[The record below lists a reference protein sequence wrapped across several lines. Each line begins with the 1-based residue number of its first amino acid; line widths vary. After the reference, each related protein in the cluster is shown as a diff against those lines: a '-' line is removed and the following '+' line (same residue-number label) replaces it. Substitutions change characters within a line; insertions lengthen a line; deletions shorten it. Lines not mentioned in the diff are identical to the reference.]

1 MSTGKAGISIE
12 PVGIADILQR
22 WRLAVPLN
30 QRPYAWESDNVEKL
44 FQDLNKAFGG
54 PFYFLGAVM
63 FTHGDKGRIEVADG
77 QQRLATITILIA
89 AIRDYLFELGDDKGA
104 QQYESDFLVKYDP
117 PSGSY
122 KPQLTLNHQDHDFF
136 HANILT
142 RPADRKKPVAATL
155 SSHERIAE
163 SANLAAAHV
172 RTIAGSLNPTD
183 RLSRLY
189 SWVGHLKE
197 NAIVIVVNVP
207 ASVGNSFKMFE
218 TLNARGVPATQV
230 DILKNYLFD
239 RAPDQSA
246 RINAHWHSMI
256 STIESYGDDGLIISF
271 IRHLWVSQHGPT
283 TVDELGGSFEQKIRN
298 EQSAVDFVALLDR
311 SAATYVALLAPL
323 QSSHW
328 EGLSTEARK
337 AIDIISNEFGGEQ
350 IRPLMLAVSARF
362 PKPELEA
369 AFKVFLSWSV
379 RFLIVGGGGGGKLD
393 RYYGL
398 RAKNVTD
405 GTIKTASQLIDSME
419 EVVPGDVQFEEEF
432 SRSSV
437 KKSNLARYYLRAI
450 EAYRA
455 KDPTPQFLL
464 NEDPN
469 AVNLEH
475 VLPVNPSA
483 EWPIDRETAA
493 SMHKRIGNMILLPT
507 RVNSTV
513 GDKGFAMK
521 KAEYAKVGGL
531 QTTREVAEASD
542 WGPAQIKERQA
553 RLAKDVA
560 KVWSLKWK

>member
-1 MSTGKAGISIE
+1 
-12 PVGIADILQR
+12 
-22 WRLAVPLN
+22 
-30 QRPYAWESDNVEKL
+30 
-44 FQDLNKAFGG
+44 
-54 PFYFLGAVM
+54 
-63 FTHGDKGRIEVADG
+63 
-77 QQRLATITILIA
+77 
-89 AIRDYLFELGDDKGA
+89 
-104 QQYESDFLVKYDP
+104 
-117 PSGSY
+117 
-122 KPQLTLNHQDHDFF
+122 
-136 HANILT
+136 
-142 RPADRKKPVAATL
+142 
-155 SSHERIAE
+155 
-163 SANLAAAHV
+163 
-172 RTIAGSLNPTD
+172 
-183 RLSRLY
+183 
-189 SWVGHLKE
+189 
-197 NAIVIVVNVP
+197 
-207 ASVGNSFKMFE
+207 
-218 TLNARGVPATQV
+218 LNARGVPATQV

-362 PKPELEA
+362 PKPELET